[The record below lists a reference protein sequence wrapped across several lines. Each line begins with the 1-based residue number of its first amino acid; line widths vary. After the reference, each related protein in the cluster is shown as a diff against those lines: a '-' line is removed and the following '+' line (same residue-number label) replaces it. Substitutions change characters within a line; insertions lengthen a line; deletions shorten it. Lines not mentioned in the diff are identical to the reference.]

1 MDAMPCSWQK
11 RRAALGTLAV
21 VLETTLRLLHPII
34 PFISEELWLK
44 LPRPWGSPQSIMI
57 TLYPTPDA
65 VLVDAEAERQMA
77 LLQEAVGAM
86 RTIKSTYNL
95 KAQAKPEAQAAGQ
108 SDGQAAGQTEG
119 AAVDAGGGRLQF
131 LIKALDPAVRQ
142 VLLAQRPLIE
152 MLTRAELVDVVE
164 EVAGGATKGTIAQVA
179 PGLVVLLLHAD
190 TLIDAPAELLRLQK
204 EAAKV
209 DKELATL
216 RGRLQNADFVARAKP
231 EIVDQNRARVLEL
244 EQRLSELV
252 QHQQTIA
259 TMV

>member
-1 MDAMPCSWQK
+1 
-11 RRAALGTLAV
+11 
-21 VLETTLRLLHPII
+21 
-34 PFISEELWLK
+34 
-44 LPRPWGSPQSIMI
+44 
-57 TLYPTPDA
+57 
-65 VLVDAEAERQMA
+65 
-77 LLQEAVGAM
+77 M

-95 KAQAKPEAQAAGQ
+95 KAQAKPEGEAAGQ
-108 SDGQAAGQTEG
+108 SAGETAA
-119 AAVDAGGGRLQF
+119 ADAGGGRLQF